1 MNSLTG
7 YIRRFRITV
16 KHNSGQISTDIS
28 DYIISWSYNDY
39 LTKNID
45 YITLSVSDEG
55 QRMINDNFPKIG
67 DIIKVWISCN
77 YWYQNKNKEIKRY
90 FGAFAIDNISANYP
104 PSTVQIRARS
114 LPLTSTSSREIK
126 NKPWEKTSLKTIAQ
140 YIATQ
145 CNLELKFEGEDFKYD
160 RIQQTNQT
168 DLEFLYKLTTEQQK
182 SMKITSKENS
192 NKNILWIQDEEVLE
206 KQKPILII
214 TPESEL
220 LNRSL
225 NVDFT
230 TIFKSAE
237 VVSQNS
243 KKKGVIRSTATSS
256 EDVKGVER
264 KLVVKKRISDRASAE
279 KMAKNALKEKN
290 KRKWI
295 ANLTLSLGNPLTS
308 AGVVYQLKDF
318 GKFSRN
324 YLVEEVVHSGTN
336 SGYTTT
342 VNMRG
347 IEQIKSE
354 VKTTV
359 IVPPQ
364 KVRAKK
370 GGRRR
375 GRMKRK

>member
-7 YIRRFRITV
+7 YMRRFRITV
-16 KHNSGQISTDIS
+16 YWNSGEVSTDLS
-28 DYIISWSYNDY
+28 NYIIAWTYNDY

-45 YITLSVSDEG
+45 YITLTISDDG
-55 QRMINDNFPKIG
+55 QRMIKDSFPKIG
-67 DIIKVWISCN
+67 DLIKVWISCN
-77 YWYQNKNKEIKRY
+77 YWYSNHKKEIKKY
-90 FGAFAIDNISANYP
+90 FGAFAIDNMSANFP
-104 PSTVQIRARS
+104 PSTVQIRARA

-126 NKPWEKTSLKTIAQ
+126 SKSWEKTSLRTIAQ

-145 CNLELKFEGEDFKYD
+145 CGLELKFEGEDFKYD

-182 SMKITSKENS
+182 SMKISSLKDKS
-192 NKNILWIQDEEVLE
+192 KNILWIQDEEVLE
-206 KQKPILII
+206 KQTPILTI

-220 LNRSL
+220 INRSL

-230 TIFKSAE
+230 SIYKSAE
-237 VVSQNS
+237 VISQNS
-243 KKKGVIRSTATSS
+243 KKKGVVKSTATST

-264 KLVVKKRISDRASAE
+264 KLVVKKRVSDRASAE
-279 KMAKNALKEKN
+279 RLAKNALKEKN

-295 ANLTLSLGNPLTS
+295 ATLTLPIGDPFTR
-308 AGVVYQLKDF
+308 AGVVYKLKDF

-324 YLVEEVVHSGTN
+324 YLVEEVVHSGGA

-342 VNMRG
+342 VTMRG
-347 IEQIKSE
+347 IEEIKSKVE
-354 VKTTV
+354 TTV

-364 KVRAKK
+364 KVKARKARK
-370 GGRRR
+370 RR
-375 GRMKRK
+375 GKMKRK